1 MTQDLNAATPSNGGR
16 PSESEDRQPMQQSA
30 AVQERTSDTGNA
42 NANGGDE
49 RQLVVFQL
57 GAELYGVEI
66 ARVHEIIRLQSVTR
80 VPRSPSFVEGV
91 INLRGKVIPVVDLR
105 RRFGLPTAEHT
116 RASRIVVVEIGDQV
130 VGIVVDG
137 VSEVLR
143 VSQMTVEPPS
153 PVVAGIDS
161 EYLHGIAKLPDRLVI
176 LLDLDK
182 ILAKEERR
190 ALEATGS

>member
-1 MTQDLNAATPSNGGR
+1 MEPTNDLVGS
-16 PSESEDRQPMQQSA
+16 
-30 AVQERTSDTGNA
+30 
-42 NANGGDE
+42 GDE

-57 GAELYGVEI
+57 GAELYGCEI
-66 ARVHEIIRLQSVTR
+66 SRVHEIIRLQSVTR
-80 VPRSPSFVEGV
+80 VPRAPAFVEGV

-143 VSQMTVEPPS
+143 VNSAIVEPPS

-161 EYLHGIAKLPDRLVI
+161 EYLHGIAKLSDRLVI
-176 LLDLDK
+176 LLDLDR
-182 ILAKEERR
+182 ILAREERR
-190 ALEATGS
+190 ALEVA

>member
-1 MTQDLNAATPSNGGR
+1 MHTGPQQEQTAGMPAM
-16 PSESEDRQPMQQSA
+16 SE
-30 AVQERTSDTGNA
+30 
-42 NANGGDE
+42 E

-66 ARVHEIIRLQSVTR
+66 ARVHEIIRLQTVTR
-80 VPRSPSFVEGV
+80 VPRAPSFVEGV

-116 RASRIVVVEIGDQV
+116 RATRIVVVEIGDQV
-130 VGIVVDG
+130 VGIIVDS

-143 VSQMTVEPPS
+143 INSSTVEPPS

-161 EYLHGIAKLPDRLVI
+161 EYLHGIAKLPERLVI
-176 LLDLDK
+176 LLDVDRV
-182 ILAKEERR
+182 LARDERR
-190 ALEATGS
+190 ALEVA